1 MRRTALQSA
10 LLHAVLILG
19 VIIIC
24 APVIM
29 AFIISSQTETQV
41 LSYPPKL
48 TFSNNWV
55 YNYTTAWNRIGLGR
69 MMFNSAFIATMV
81 TIGKIIMSLLAAFA
95 FTHFNFRGK
104 QVLFFVIII
113 TLLLPVPVRIVALF
127 DVVSSFGWINT
138 YAGLIAPF
146 LASATGTFLFIQRFK
161 TVPTELIDASKM
173 DGCRPMQYFFKVLLP
188 LTKSTIGALVVI
200 EFIYVWNQYLWPLM
214 ATNSDNM
221 RVVQIGIKMLMNAES
236 ANNWGVIMAGV
247 IMTMLPPLIVFF
259 VLQESF
265 MRGFALQSDK

>member
-1 MRRTALQSA
+1 MKRTPLQSA
-10 LLHAVLILG
+10 LLHAVLVLG
-19 VIIIC
+19 VIVIC

-55 YNYTTAWNRIGLGR
+55 YNYTTAWNRISLGR
-69 MMFNSAFIATMV
+69 MMFNSAFIASMV
-81 TIGKIIMSLLAAFA
+81 TLGKIIMSLLAAFA

-247 IMTMLPPLIVFF
+247 IMTMIPPLIVFF

-265 MRGFALQSDK
+265 MKGFALQSDK